1 MSRAQLTSTVEQ
13 NTGGAVSPYVAGK
26 NFLING
32 GFDIWQRGT
41 SGLGAG
47 YAADRWFLATSTASQ
62 DTTKVAT
69 GCQYSMKVTTSTT
82 TAVAIYQSIE
92 TANSVAL
99 AGKTVTLSHNLAAS
113 TSTLVYYQ
121 IGYSTSDNV
130 TPTGSFTTIN
140 SNSFTATTTMSA
152 ATPLTVAIPST
163 ARTVWVN
170 YYTGSLASGV
180 SIFFSGMQLE
190 IGSVA
195 TPFSRAGGT
204 LSGELAACQRYYWQT
219 AWNTS
224 QATTIM
230 VGGIGTGS
238 TAVAQAYC
246 AHPVTMRA
254 IPSAALNGTAN
265 MVFYNGVGGGATYAI
280 SAITAQGSTT
290 IAGTLNFT
298 TSGTTANVIYNLLA
312 LTAGN
317 CYISFSAEL

>member
-204 LSGELAACQRYYWQT
+204 LSGELTACQRYYWR
-219 AWNTS
+219 S
-224 QATTIM
+224 
-230 VGGIGTGS
+230 TGVEAYGRFAGMAVAS
-238 TAVAQAYC
+238 STTAVLFAPAL
-246 AHPVTMRA
+246 PVTMRTYPQSLDYSNIYVYDGVTGIA
-254 IPSAALNGTAN
+254 VSSATIQS
-265 MVFYNGVGGGATYAI
+265 GGGSLNST
-280 SAITAQGSTT
+280 SLNLAITGAVLYRPYFVATNNNA
-290 IAGTLNFT
+290 AG
-298 TSGTTANVIYNLLA
+298 
-312 LTAGN
+312 
-317 CYISFSAEL
+317 YIGYSAEL

>member
-204 LSGELAACQRYYWQT
+204 LSGELALCQRYYWR
-219 AWNTS
+219 S
-224 QATTIM
+224 
-230 VGGIGTGS
+230 TGVEAYGRFAGMAVAS
-238 TAVAQAYC
+238 STTAVLFAPAL
-246 AHPVTMRA
+246 PVTMRTYPQSLDYSNIYVYDGVTGIA
-254 IPSAALNGTAN
+254 VSSATIQS
-265 MVFYNGVGGGATYAI
+265 GGGSLNST
-280 SAITAQGSTT
+280 SLNLAITGAVLYRPYFVATNNNA
-290 IAGTLNFT
+290 AG
-298 TSGTTANVIYNLLA
+298 
-312 LTAGN
+312 
-317 CYISFSAEL
+317 YIGYSAEL